1 MQYVDVILPLALP
14 GLLTY
19 AVPPEH
25 AGTVRVGSRVVVPL
39 RGKRLHTAV
48 VRAIH
53 GQAPGHRTEA
63 FVSLLDAEPLLSE
76 ATLRFWDWM
85 SGHYCCSPGE
95 VALAALPAGM
105 RLASET
111 KLQPAPDAEERDD
124 SGLDDREFQ
133 VVEALQLRGAM
144 TFREVGDLLGVKDPA
159 PVLRSL
165 VETGWIL
172 SNEDEERS
180 RSKGRVHGAP
190 FGAGGGRRGLA
201 RRTTG
206 CLGCQ
211 GARPIA
217 GDDGP
222 A

>member
-1 MQYVDVILPLALP
+1 MP
-14 GLLTY
+14 
-19 AVPPEH
+19 
-25 AGTVRVGSRVVVPL
+25 S
-39 RGKRLHTAV
+39 
-48 VRAIH
+48 
-53 GQAPGHRTEA
+53 
-63 FVSLLDAEPLLSE
+63 LLSE
-76 ATLRFWDWM
+76 TTLRFWDWM

-133 VVEALQLRGAM
+133 VVEALRLRGAM

-172 SNEDEERS
+172 SNEEMKSGPGRKVVSMVRLSERAVADEGWLGEQLDALDARAPAQS
-180 RSKGRVHGAP
+180 RAMMALLDEAQKATGVPVVELVRRRDLDGAIFKRLVEKGLVFLFNRMPG
-190 FGAGGGRRGLA
+190 
-201 RRTTG
+201 
-206 CLGCQ
+206 
-211 GARPIA
+211 
-217 GDDGP
+217 
-222 A
+222 

>member
-1 MQYVDVILPLALP
+1 M
-14 GLLTY
+14 
-19 AVPPEH
+19 
-25 AGTVRVGSRVVVPL
+25 
-39 RGKRLHTAV
+39 
-48 VRAIH
+48 
-53 GQAPGHRTEA
+53 
-63 FVSLLDAEPLLSE
+63 SLLDAEPLLSE
-76 ATLRFWDWM
+76 TTLRFWDWM

-133 VVEALQLRGAM
+133 VVEALRLRGAM

-172 SNEDEERS
+172 SNEEMRAAPAEKWCPWCGFRS
-180 RSKGRVHGAP
+180 GRWP
-190 FGAGGGRRGLA
+190 MRAGSENSWMPWMPGRLPNRG
-201 RRTTG
+201 R
-206 CLGCQ
+206 
-211 GARPIA
+211 
-217 GDDGP
+217 
-222 A
+222 